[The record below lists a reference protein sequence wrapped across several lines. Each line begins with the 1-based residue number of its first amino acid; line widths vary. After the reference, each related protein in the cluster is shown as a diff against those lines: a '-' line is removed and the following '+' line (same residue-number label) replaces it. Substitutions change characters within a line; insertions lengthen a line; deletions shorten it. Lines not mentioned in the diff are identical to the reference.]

1 MHFCLHWFQQIFLNT
16 KGRNDPDV
24 PPELV
29 HFLKYVENTT
39 DEFVEKA
46 NDPVIKTIHDQVTEL
61 KKSREWEAKYMK
73 FEELLL
79 DREQEG
85 REEGLAQMSK
95 LIRLLLRDGK
105 AEQIPLIT
113 EDPELR
119 DRLLKQYHI

>member
-1 MHFCLHWFQQIFLNT
+1 M
-16 KGRNDPDV
+16 
-24 PPELV
+24 
-29 HFLKYVENTT
+29 ENTT

>member
-1 MHFCLHWFQQIFLNT
+1 
-16 KGRNDPDV
+16 
-24 PPELV
+24 
-29 HFLKYVENTT
+29 
-39 DEFVEKA
+39 
-46 NDPVIKTIHDQVTEL
+46 
-61 KKSREWEAKYMK
+61 MK
-73 FEELLL
+73 FEEFLL
-79 DREQEG
+79 DREQEGREEG